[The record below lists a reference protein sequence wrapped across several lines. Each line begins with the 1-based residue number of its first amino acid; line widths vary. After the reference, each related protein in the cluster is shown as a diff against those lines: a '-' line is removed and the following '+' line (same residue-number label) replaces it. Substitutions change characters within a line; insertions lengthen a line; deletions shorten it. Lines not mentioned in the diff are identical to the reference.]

1 MGAIIIDHMDW
12 KSLRRE
18 FPSLE
23 RWTYLNTATYGQMP
37 RRAVDAMARHSEQR
51 DELAS
56 TNFLD
61 WYTDAD
67 RIRASIARLIHAEP
81 ADIAFVPNAAAALS
95 IVLAGL
101 APAPGDNIVTLDDEF
116 PNYLYQDA
124 ARKVRW
130 EQLREFV
137 DNNTR
142 LVAFSEVNYA
152 TGFRPPLAEISRFL
166 AQKGV
171 PLFLD
176 GSQSVGALT
185 FDVTKTPVDVLA
197 VHGYKW
203 LMSPTGAGFMYVSPA
218 FRKRLPPNIVGW
230 RSHHDWRNVD
240 RLHSGTPEFKDAAE
254 KYEGGGLP
262 FHLLYAMEASV
273 DWMLEIGPD
282 AIEQRV
288 MELASSARSMLRDLG
303 AEVHDTGSQ
312 IVIAGFP
319 ALKTFDASAT
329 ARTLREQKVVVAARH
344 GRLRVSPH
352 FYNDDGDLKRL
363 ETALKNLL

>member
-1 MGAIIIDHMDW
+1 
-12 KSLRRE
+12 
-18 FPSLE
+18 
-23 RWTYLNTATYGQMP
+23 LNLCA
-37 RRAVDAMARHSEQR
+37 
-51 DELAS
+51 
-56 TNFLD
+56 
-61 WYTDAD
+61 
-67 RIRASIARLIHAEP
+67 
-81 ADIAFVPNAAAALS
+81 
-95 IVLAGL
+95 
-101 APAPGDNIVTLDDEF
+101 GDNIVTLDDEF
-116 PNYLYQDA
+116 PSYLYQDQ
-124 ARKVRW
+124 ARKVSYAR
-130 EQLREFV
+130 LRESV
-137 DNNTR
+137 DAKTR

-152 TGFRPPLAEISRFL
+152 TGFRPPLAEVSRFL
-166 AQKGV
+166 ADRGV

-176 GSQSVGALT
+176 GSQSLGALT
-185 FDVTKTPVDVLA
+185 FDVRKTPVDVLA

-203 LMSPTGAGFMYVSPA
+203 MLSPTGAGFLYVSPA
-218 FRKRLPPNIVGW
+218 FRKRLPPNIIGW

>member
-1 MGAIIIDHMDW
+1 MDW
-12 KSLRRE
+12 VNIRQE
-18 FPSLE
+18 FPALS
-23 RWTYLNTATYGQMP
+23 RWTYLNSATYGQVP
-37 RRAVDAMARHSEQR
+37 RRAVEAMTRHSEQR

-61 WYTDAD
+61 WYSDAD

-81 ADIAFVPNAAAALS
+81 DDIAFVPNAAAALS

-101 APAPGDNIVTLDDEF
+101 ESKPGENIVTLDDEF

-124 ARKVRW
+124 ARKVAWDRIQ
-130 EQLREFV
+130 ESV
-137 DNNTR
+137 DDRTR

-152 TGFRPPLAEISRFL
+152 TGFRPPLAEIASFL
-166 AQKGV
+166 GKRGV

-185 FDVTKTPVDVLA
+185 FDVRKTPVDVLA

-203 LMSPTGAGFMYVSPA
+203 LMSPTGAGFMYVSSA
-218 FRKRLPPNIVGW
+218 FRKKLPPNIIGW

-273 DWMLEIGPD
+273 NWMLEIGPD
-282 AIEQRV
+282 VIERRV
-288 MELASSARSMLRDLG
+288 MDLANSARDMLRGLG
-303 AEVHDTGSQ
+303 AEVVDTGSQ
-312 IVIAGFP
+312 IVIAGFRG
-319 ALKTFDASAT
+319 KDASAI

-344 GRLRVSPH
+344 GRLRISPH
-352 FYNDDGDLKRL
+352 FYNDDEDLERL

>member
-1 MGAIIIDHMDW
+1 MDW
-12 KSLRRE
+12 IEIRKE
-18 FPSLE
+18 FPALE

-37 RRAVDAMARHSEQR
+37 RPAVDAMTGHSHRR
-51 DELAS
+51 DEFG
-56 TNFLD
+56 TTDFLD

-67 RIRASIARLIHAEP
+67 RMRASIAKLIHAEP
-81 ADIAFVPNAAAALS
+81 EDIAFVPNAASGLS

-101 APAPGDNIVTLDDEF
+101 EPGPHQNIVTLDDEF
-116 PNYLYQDA
+116 PNYLYQGL
-124 ARKVRW
+124 ARKVPWDRFY
-130 EQLREFV
+130 ESV
-137 DNNTR
+137 DGRTR

-152 TGFRPPLAEISRFL
+152 TGFRPPLAEISSFL
-166 AQKGV
+166 AEKGV

-185 FDVTKTPVDVLA
+185 FDVRKTPVDVLA

-203 LMSPTGAGFMYVSPA
+203 LMAPTGAGFMYVSPA
-218 FRKRLPPNIVGW
+218 FRKKLPPNIIGW

-262 FHLLYAMEASV
+262 FHLLYAMDSSV
-273 DWMLEIGPD
+273 TWMLEIGPE

-288 MELASSARSMLRDLG
+288 LELASFARSMLRGLG

-312 IVIAGFP
+312 IVIARLP
-319 ALKTFDASAT
+319 EKDASAI
-329 ARTLREQKVVVAARH
+329 ARALREQKVVIAARH
-344 GRLRVSPH
+344 GRLRISPH
-352 FYNDDGDLKRL
+352 FYNDDEDLKRL
-363 ETALKNLL
+363 ETALKSLL

>member
-1 MGAIIIDHMDW
+1 MDW
-12 KSLRRE
+12 VTIREE
-18 FPSLE
+18 FPALE

-37 RRAVDAMARHSEQR
+37 RRAVEAMTGHSQRR
-51 DELAS
+51 DELAC
-56 TNFLD
+56 TDFLD
-61 WYTDAD
+61 WYSDAD
-67 RIRASIARLIHAEP
+67 RMRASIARLIHAEP
-81 ADIAFVPNAAAALS
+81 DDIAFVPNAASALS
-95 IVLAGL
+95 MVLAGI
-101 APAPGDNIVTLDDEF
+101 APRDGENIVTLDDEF
-116 PNYLYQDA
+116 PNYLYQGL
-124 ARKVRW
+124 ARKVPW
-130 EQLREFV
+130 ERFYESV
-137 DNNTR
+137 DDRTR

-152 TGFRPPLAEISRFL
+152 TGFRPPLAEIVKFL
-166 AQKGV
+166 SERGL

-185 FDVTKTPVDVLA
+185 FDVRKTPVDVLA

-218 FRKRLPPNIVGW
+218 FRKKLPPNIIGW

-273 DWMLEIGPD
+273 TWILEIGPD

-288 MELASSARSMLRDLG
+288 LELANSARSMLRDLG

-319 ALKTFDASAT
+319 GAEASAL
-329 ARTLREQKVVVAARH
+329 ARALREQKVVVAARH
-344 GRLRVSPH
+344 GRLRISPH

-363 ETALKNLL
+363 ETALKQLL

>member
-1 MGAIIIDHMDW
+1 MDW
-12 KSLRRE
+12 VNIRAE
-18 FPSLE
+18 FPALE

-37 RRAVDAMARHSEQR
+37 RRAVEAMTRHSEQR
-51 DELAS
+51 DELAC

-61 WYTDAD
+61 WYADAD
-67 RIRASIARLIHAEP
+67 RMRASIARLIHAEP
-81 ADIAFVPNAAAALS
+81 DDIAFVPNAAAALS
-95 IVLAGL
+95 IVLAGI
-101 APAPGDNIVTLDDEF
+101 APKPGENIVTLDDEF
-116 PNYLYQDA
+116 PNYLYQDL
-124 ARKVRW
+124 ARKVPW
-130 EQLREFV
+130 ERFYDSV
-137 DNNTR
+137 DDRTR

-152 TGFRPPLAEISRFL
+152 TGFRPPLAEIAPFL
-166 AQKGV
+166 EARSV

-218 FRKRLPPNIVGW
+218 FRKKLPPNIIGW

-273 DWMLEIGPD
+273 DWMLEIGPE
-282 AIEQRV
+282 AIERRV
-288 MELASSARSMLRDLG
+288 MELARSARSMLRGLG
-303 AEVHDTGSQ
+303 AQVEDTGSQ

-319 ALKTFDASAT
+319 GMDASAT
-329 ARTLREQKVVVAARH
+329 ARALREQKVVVAARH
-344 GRLRVSPH
+344 GRLRISPH
-352 FYNDDGDLKRL
+352 FYNDEGDLKRL
-363 ETALKNLL
+363 ETALKKLL

>member
-1 MGAIIIDHMDW
+1 MDW
-12 KSLRRE
+12 LNIRAE
-18 FPSLE
+18 FPALE

-37 RRAVDAMARHSEQR
+37 RRAVEAMTRHSEQR

-61 WYTDAD
+61 WYTDAQ
-67 RIRASIARLIHAEP
+67 RLRSSLAKLIHAAP
-81 ADIAFVPNAAAALS
+81 NDVAFVPNAATALS
-95 IVLAGL
+95 IVLSGL
-101 APAPGDNIVTLDDEF
+101 SPAPGDNIVTLDDEF

-124 ARKVRW
+124 ARKVPWDRLH
-130 EQLREFV
+130 ESV
-137 DNNTR
+137 DGRTR

-166 AQKGV
+166 AARGV

-218 FRKRLPPNIVGW
+218 FRRKLPPNIIGW
-230 RSHHDWRNVD
+230 RSDRNWRNVD
-240 RLHSGTPEFKDAAE
+240 NLHHGTPEFKETAE

-273 DWMLEIGPD
+273 DWMLEIGPA
-282 AIEQRV
+282 AIERRV
-288 MELASSARSMLRDLG
+288 MELADSARVMLRGLG
-303 AEVHDTGSQ
+303 AQVDDTGSQ
-312 IVIAGFP
+312 IVIAGIP
-319 ALKTFDASAT
+319 DIDASAI
-329 ARTLREQKVVVAARH
+329 ARALREQNVVIAARH

-352 FYNDDGDLKRL
+352 FYNDEGDLKRL
-363 ETALKNLL
+363 ETALKALL

>member
-1 MGAIIIDHMDW
+1 MDSVNIR
-12 KSLRRE
+12 KE
-18 FPSLE
+18 FPALT

-37 RRAVDAMARHSEQR
+37 RRAVEAMTRHSEQR
-51 DELAS
+51 DQLAC

-67 RIRASIARLIHAEP
+67 QMRAGIARLIHAEP
-81 ADIAFVPNAAAALS
+81 EDIAFVPNAAAALS

-101 APAPGDNIVTLDDEF
+101 APGPGDNIVTLDDEF
-116 PNYLYQDA
+116 PNYLYQGH

-130 EQLREFV
+130 DQIHDSV
-137 DNNTR
+137 DDRTR

-152 TGFRPPLAEISRFL
+152 TGFRPPLADIVRFL
-166 AQKGV
+166 GTRGV

-218 FRKRLPPNIVGW
+218 FRKKLPPNVIGW

-262 FHLLYAMEASV
+262 FHLLYAMDSSV
-273 DWMLEIGPD
+273 KWMLEIGPD
-282 AIEQRV
+282 VIERRV
-288 MELASSARSMLRDLG
+288 MELANSVRSMLRDLG
-303 AEVHDTGSQ
+303 AQVADTGSQ

-319 ALKTFDASAT
+319 GMDASTT
-329 ARTLREQKVVVAARH
+329 ARALREQNVVIAARH
-344 GRLRVSPH
+344 GRLRISPH
-352 FYNDDGDLKRL
+352 FYNDEGDLKRL
-363 ETALKNLL
+363 ESALKKVL

>member
-1 MGAIIIDHMDW
+1 MDW
-12 KSLRRE
+12 INIRRE
-18 FPSLE
+18 FPALE

-37 RRAVDAMARHSEQR
+37 IRGVEAMMRHSQRR
-51 DELAS
+51 DEFA
-56 TNFLD
+56 TTDFLD
-61 WYTDAD
+61 WYSDAD
-67 RIRASIARLIHAEP
+67 RMRAGIARLIHAEP
-81 ADIAFVPNAAAALS
+81 ADIAFVPNAATALS
-95 IVLAGL
+95 IVLAGI
-101 APAPGDNIVTLDDEF
+101 APKPDENIVTLNDEF
-116 PNYLYQDA
+116 PNYLYQGA

-130 EQLREFV
+130 EQVHESI
-137 DNNTR
+137 DDKTR

-152 TGFRPPLAEISRFL
+152 TGFRPPLAETVAFL
-166 AQKGV
+166 GARGV

-185 FDVTKTPVDVLA
+185 FDVRRTPVDVLA

-218 FRKRLPPNIVGW
+218 FRKKLPPNVIGW

-273 DWMLEIGPD
+273 NWMLEIGPE

-288 MELASSARSMLRDLG
+288 MELATSARSMLRSLG
-303 AEVHDTGSQ
+303 AHVEDTGSQ
-312 IVIAGFP
+312 IVIAGFEGM
-319 ALKTFDASAT
+319 DASAI
-329 ARTLREQKVVVAARH
+329 ARALREQKVVIAARH
-344 GRLRVSPH
+344 GRLRISPH
-352 FYNDDGDLKRL
+352 FYNNDEDLMRL
-363 ETALKNLL
+363 ERALKKLL

>member
-1 MGAIIIDHMDW
+1 MDAV
-12 KSLRRE
+12 STRAE
-18 FPSLE
+18 FPALE

-37 RRAVDAMARHSEQR
+37 RRAVAAMTRHSEQR

-61 WYTDAD
+61 WYSDAD
-67 RIRASIARLIHAEP
+67 RMRASIARLIHAEP
-81 ADIAFVPNAAAALS
+81 DDIAFVPNAAAALS

-101 APAPGDNIVTLDDEF
+101 APGPNENIVTLDGEF

-124 ARKVRW
+124 ARKVAWDR
-130 EQLREFV
+130 FYNAV
-137 DNNTR
+137 DPRTR

-152 TGFRPPLAEISRFL
+152 TGFRAPLAEISRFL
-166 AQKGV
+166 GERGV

-185 FDVTKTPVDVLA
+185 FDVRKTPVDVLA

-203 LMSPTGAGFMYVSPA
+203 MMSPTGAGFMYVSPA
-218 FRKRLPPNIVGW
+218 FRKKLPPNIIGW
-230 RSHHDWRNVD
+230 RSHRDWRNVD

-273 DWMLEIGPD
+273 EWMLEIGPEV
-282 AIEQRV
+282 IERRV
-288 MELASSARSMLRDLG
+288 LELANSARSILRGLG
-303 AEVHDTGSQ
+303 AQVEDTGSQ

-319 ALKTFDASAT
+319 TLNTFDASAT
-329 ARTLREQKVVVAARH
+329 ARGLRAQNVVVAARH

-352 FYNDDGDLKRL
+352 FYNDEGDLKRL
-363 ETALKNLL
+363 ESALKNLL

>member
-1 MGAIIIDHMDW
+1 MNWTNI
-12 KSLRRE
+12 REE
-18 FPSLE
+18 FPALA
-23 RWTYLNTATYGQMP
+23 RWTYLNTATYGQVP
-37 RRAVDAMARHSEQR
+37 RRAVEAMTRHSEQR

-67 RIRASIARLIHAEP
+67 RMRASIARLIHAEP
-81 ADIAFVPNAAAALS
+81 DDIAFVPNAAAALS
-95 IVLAGL
+95 IVLSGI
-101 APAPGDNIVTLDDEF
+101 APQTGENIVTLDDEF
-116 PNYLYQDA
+116 PNYLYQDS
-124 ARKVRW
+124 ARKVPWDRFY
-130 EQLREFV
+130 ESV
-137 DNNTR
+137 DNRTR
-142 LVAFSEVNYA
+142 LAAFSEVNYA
-152 TGFRPPLAEISRFL
+152 TGFRPPLAEISKFL
-166 AQKGV
+166 SERGV
-171 PLFLD
+171 PLFVD

-185 FDVTKTPVDVLA
+185 FDVRKTPVDVLA

-218 FRKRLPPNIVGW
+218 FRKKLPPNIIGW

-273 DWMLEIGPD
+273 NWMLEIGPD
-282 AIEQRV
+282 AIERRV
-288 MELASSARSMLRDLG
+288 MELANAARDMLRGLG
-303 AEVHDTGSQ
+303 AEVADTGSQ
-312 IVIAGFP
+312 VVIARF
-319 ALKTFDASAT
+319 LQIDASAA

-352 FYNDDGDLKRL
+352 FYNDEGDLKRL

>member
-1 MGAIIIDHMDW
+1 MDW
-12 KSLRRE
+12 IRLRAE
-18 FPSLE
+18 FPALA

-37 RRAVDAMARHSEQR
+37 RRAVAAMTRHSEQR
-51 DELAS
+51 DELAT

-67 RIRASIARLIHAEP
+67 RMRGSIARLIHAQPE
-81 ADIAFVPNAAAALS
+81 DIAFVPNAAAALS
-95 IVLAGL
+95 IVLAGI
-101 APAPGDNIVTLDDEF
+101 APRAGENIVTLDDEF

-124 ARKVRW
+124 ARKVPWDRFY
-130 EQLREFV
+130 ESV
-137 DNNTR
+137 DDRTR

-152 TGFRPPLAEISRFL
+152 TGFRPPLTEITSFL
-166 AQKGV
+166 AKKGV

-218 FRKRLPPNIVGW
+218 FRKKLPPNVIGW

-240 RLHSGTPEFKDAAE
+240 RLHHGTPEFKDSAE

-282 AIEQRV
+282 VIERRV
-288 MELASSARSMLRDLG
+288 LELANSTRSILRGLG
-303 AEVHDTGSQ
+303 AELDGADHNKRSQ

-319 ALKTFDASAT
+319 NVTGFDASAT
-329 ARTLREQKVVVAARH
+329 ARALREQKVVVAARH

-352 FYNDDGDLKRL
+352 FYNDEGDLKRL
-363 ETALKNLL
+363 ETALKSLL